1 MRAIWKGS
9 IAFGLVHIP
18 VNLYPATESQSTVSS
33 NLLHKKD
40 HSRIRYQRVSEATG
54 KEVPAEEIVRGFEVE
69 RDNFVV
75 ISDDELKEAAPEK
88 STAIEIQEFVN
99 ESQIPTLYF
108 EKPYYLE
115 PDKGAG
121 KAYALLREALA
132 QSGKVGVAQFVLRN
146 RESLCVLK
154 AQGNALTLNTLVPPK
169 RRGLQ
174 SKGGGDTRA
183 GGLFIPGR
191 SLEAGIDLLRPVQ
204 GVEFL
209 ASDAISFGCDP
220 TLTSRRLKS
229 SKCGSTRKKKCR
241 RQRNWILT
249 LRDQGGS
256 LPGD

>member
-1 MRAIWKGS
+1 LYLFFCPASDFAWFRCASRCGRSSNYALGLCSLYESHLERVDCVRAR
-9 IAFGLVHIP
+9 AFP
-18 VNLYPATESQSTVSS
+18 VNLHPATESQSISS

-88 STAIEIQEFVN
+88 SAAIEIQEFVN

-132 QSGKVGVAQFVLRN
+132 KSGKVGVAQFVLRN

-154 AQGNALTLNTLVPPK
+154 AQGDALTLNTL
-169 RRGLQ
+169 RFA
-174 SKGGGDTRA
+174 SE
-183 GGLFIPGR
+183 IR
-191 SLEAGIDLLRPVQ
+191 SADELR
-204 GVEFL
+204 L
-209 ASDAISFGCDP
+209 
-220 TLTSRRLKS
+220 R
-229 SKCGSTRKKKCR
+229 STRSWPPTKS
-241 RQRNWILT
+241 IL
-249 LRDQGGS
+249 
-256 LPGD
+256 P